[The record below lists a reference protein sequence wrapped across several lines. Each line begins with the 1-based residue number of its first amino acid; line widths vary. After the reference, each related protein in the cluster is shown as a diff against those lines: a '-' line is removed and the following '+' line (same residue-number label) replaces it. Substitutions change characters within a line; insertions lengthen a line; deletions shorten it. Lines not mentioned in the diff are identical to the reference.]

1 MLAKFSVKKPYTV
14 IVGIILVIALGV
26 ISFRNMTTDLLPS
39 MDLPYVI
46 VYTTYTG
53 ATPEKVESEVT
64 RPLEA
69 TFSTLTDVKNVNST
83 SSENLSLV
91 VLEFESGADMN
102 TAMIEISSDVERI
115 SGGWDDSVGAPVV
128 MKLNPDMLPV
138 TVATV
143 SMDDADLLELSD
155 YVEDELVARYE
166 AVDGVARVT
175 ASGVLTQQVDIT
187 IEQSRIDAL
196 NSAILEEVDDQL
208 ADVERELKDAQSQLS
223 AGKSKLSR
231 AKKSAYAQ
239 MDEALAAIEAGSA
252 QLPDAIATLS
262 AQREALNA
270 QLESARAALA
280 QLEGLVNLSDAER
293 AQLQQLSEQ
302 LSALEAQRDA
312 LQAQLDALEEAPA
325 GALER
330 QLEDAR
336 KAREEQVAL
345 RDAQQ
350 RYIDDLE
357 LLDDASLRENIARL
371 EGEVSENEAEL
382 STVRSDLE
390 AAINARDEAR
400 REVTALTA
408 RIDALE
414 EALITPEPTEE
425 AAQKP
430 GEGEG
435 ATAAPED
442 GATAA
447 PGEGDSAAEGEDAT
461 AAPEDGETAAP
472 GEGDSA
478 AEGESAAAAPEDNET
493 AAPGDGANATAE
505 PENGESAAPGE
516 GETAAEGE
524 STTAEPENDETAAPT
539 KETMEPARDIAI
551 DETAAPEREAEPSQ
565 SASLLD
571 ALLGGSASA
580 EGESLEELRARRV
593 EAQARLDAA
602 QADVDALSARHDALR
617 ETLNAQAASL
627 QEAKDSLALLEDGNI
642 AIQSRIEAAEKQI
655 AACDARIAELD
666 LEIAELTAEIEG
678 GDGRE
683 ALSAQIAQT
692 DAQIAALKESDAYQ
706 AWLAVSDAS
715 ALEGQYAQ
723 AQAAVAQLEAG
734 IAQIDEMLEK
744 LNRGVLPGGMIEGI
758 AEDTDLNVA
767 RSQLEEARRQAE
779 SGFAQA
785 YSALSDA
792 EDELADAWKE
802 FTENRDEALENA
814 GIDGIITVETVSAI
828 LGSQN
833 LDLPAGYVS
842 SGDGRYLVSV
852 GTEFSSLAEL
862 KQVKLFSLGLES
874 VDDVRLLDVAS
885 VEISDNSADL
895 FTMVNG
901 ERGVMLSFE
910 KQSTAST
917 AEVAENITA
926 ESAALMA
933 ENPRLHVTEMMNQ
946 GDYINLIVDSVLNNL
961 LSGGLLAI
969 AVLLLFLMDWR
980 PTLIVALSIP
990 ASVVVAFVC
999 MYFSGITLN
1008 VMSLSGLALGVGMLV
1023 DNSIVSIEN
1032 IYRLRDEEGLP
1043 ILTASIRGAS
1053 QVSGAL
1059 LASTLT
1065 TICVFLPVVFIQGM
1079 ARDLFADMGLT
1090 IAFSLL
1096 ASLLVAMTVVPSFS
1110 ATLFRRAKSRRHPVF
1125 ERIQRGYTALL
1136 RGALRV
1142 KPLVLLAAVGLLA
1155 FSVWQ
1160 LKDMPISFM
1169 PSVNSTQMSASLSFE
1184 GGDRSDAEQ
1193 EAIALE
1199 IMERMLKVDGVKDVA
1214 LSGSGGMSMMSAASG
1229 AGGFSYYILVEEDGA
1244 RSNGE
1249 IAAEMQRAADEWS
1262 DGEDVVFNVKQST
1275 MDLSAFAGE
1284 GITVNITGEKIED
1297 MRRAAVE
1304 IAELCGRVDG
1314 AEHIDDGAESAE
1326 PKLILTVDKE
1336 LARDNSLSV
1345 AQVYQYVAQ
1354 RLYGAAELTEATL
1367 DGRTYTL
1374 YVSEDR
1380 NENLTTEDI
1389 EDMEIEVET
1398 ADQTRRVRI
1407 GDIADVRYG
1416 ESFSSI
1422 RRDNQRR
1429 VTSVSFEI
1437 ADGYS
1442 ANLVS
1447 RDLEALLDE
1456 YRPPEGC
1463 KIALAGENES
1473 VMGYME
1479 DLVTMLAVAVLFI
1492 FLIMVAQFQSFKSP
1506 IIVMFTI
1513 PLAFT
1518 GGMLALL
1525 ITGMDLSIIA
1535 MLGFLVL
1542 SGVVVNNGIVFID
1555 SVNQMRIA
1563 GMSKRDALLET
1574 GRVRLRP
1581 ILMTALTTI
1590 LGMSTMA
1597 LARGMGAEMMQP
1609 MAVVTIGGLI
1619 YATLMTLFVVP
1630 VLYDIFNGDRMKA
1643 REIEMM
1649 KEAAGMAREGF
1660 GDAEKPDT
1668 GANER
1673 AQGATRGEIGTAA
1686 TREKPPADA
1695 NGRDAARTDSP
1706 AGAKEAS
1713 RTRALS
1719 DGRKALCAG
1728 DEIGAQAV
1736 SNPQG
1741 TPERRA
1747 DERADAL
1754 HGDGE
1759 AKQDAPA
1766 KQRAPGGRRVRI
1778 RL

>member
-1 MLAKFSVKKPYTV
+1 MLSKFSVKKPYTV

-26 ISFRNMTTDLLPS
+26 ISFQNMTTDLLPS
-39 MDLPYVI
+39 MDLPYAI

-53 ATPEKVESEVT
+53 ATPEKVEGEVT

-69 TFSTLTDVKNVNST
+69 AFSTLTDVKNVSST

-102 TAMIEISSDVERI
+102 TAMIEISSDVEQV
-115 SGGWDDSVGAPVV
+115 SGSWDDSVGTPVV

-143 SMDDADLLELSD
+143 SLDDADLLELSD
-155 YVEDELVARYE
+155 YVEDELLSRYE

-175 ASGVLTQQVDIT
+175 ANGVLTQQVDIT

-196 NSAILEEVDDQL
+196 NNAILEEVDGEL
-208 ADVERELKDAQSQLS
+208 AKVERELRDAQSKLS
-223 AGKSKLSR
+223 SGKGQLSR
-231 AKKSAYAQ
+231 AKKSAYGQ
-239 MDEALAAIEAGSA
+239 IDEALAAIEAGSA
-252 QLPDAIATLS
+252 QLPGAVEQLS
-262 AQREALNA
+262 AQRAALET
-270 QLESARAALA
+270 QLEGARAALA
-280 QLEGLVNLSDAER
+280 QLEGLVNLSEAEK
-293 AQLQQLSEQ
+293 AQLQQLAEQ
-302 LSALEAQRDA
+302 LSALQAQRDA
-312 LQAQLDALEEAPA
+312 LQAQLDALDGAPA

-345 RDAQQ
+345 REAQQ
-350 RYIDDLE
+350 RYIDDLK
-357 LLDDASLRENIARL
+357 LLDGDSLRENIDRL
-371 EGEVSENEAEL
+371 EREISENEAEL
-382 STVRSDLE
+382 ATVRSGLE
-390 AAINARDEAR
+390 AAIAERDAAQ
-400 REVTALTA
+400 REVNALTE
-408 RIDALE
+408 RIEALE
-414 EALITPEPTEE
+414 AARSTPEP
-425 AAQKP
+425 AGAP
-430 GEGEG
+430 ADGG
-435 ATAAPED
+435 ATAEASREATLAPEETAGGED
-442 GATAA
+442 QNTDKADNTPADGGATAEA
-447 PGEGDSAAEGEDAT
+447 SREATLSPEGT
-461 AAPEDGETAAP
+461 ADGENQNTNQADGTDAGGAGTAK
-472 GEGDSA
+472 S
-478 AEGESAAAAPEDNET
+478 
-493 AAPGDGANATAE
+493 GDG
-505 PENGESAAPGE
+505 SA
-516 GETAAEGE
+516 
-524 STTAEPENDETAAPT
+524 
-539 KETMEPARDIAI
+539 TMEPAVDVPAAKTE
-551 DETAAPEREAEPSQ
+551 ETKDGGAGAQEAG
-565 SASLLD
+565 ASLLE
-571 ALLGGSASA
+571 ALLGGAASA
-580 EGESLEELRARRV
+580 EGESLEQLRAQLAD
-593 EAQARLDAA
+593 AQARLDAA
-602 QADVDALSARHDALR
+602 QAEVDALSARHDALR
-617 ETLNAQAASL
+617 ETLNDQAASL
-627 QEAKDSLALLEDGNI
+627 QEAKDSLALLEGGEI

-666 LEIAELTAEIEG
+666 GEIAELTAAIEG

-683 ALSAQIAQT
+683 ALTAQIALL
-692 DAQIAALKESDAYQ
+692 DRQIAEMKDSDAYR
-706 AWLAVSDAS
+706 AYLAISDGA
-715 ALEGQYAQ
+715 ALEAQYAQ

-734 IAQIDEMLEK
+734 LAQLDEMLDK
-744 LNRGVLPGGMIEGI
+744 LNRGILPGGMIEGV
-758 AEDTDLNVA
+758 AEDTDLAAA
-767 RSQLEEARRQAE
+767 RAQLEEARSQAD

-785 YSALSDA
+785 ASAMAEA
-792 EDELADAWKE
+792 EDKLAEAWKE

-814 GIDGIITVETVSAI
+814 GIDGIITVQTISAI

-842 SGDGRYLVSV
+842 NGDDRYLVSV

-901 ERGVMLSFE
+901 ERGIMLSFE

-926 ESAALMA
+926 ESAKLM
-933 ENPRLHVTEMMNQ
+933 EEYPRLHVTEMMNQ

-961 LSGGLLAI
+961 LTGGLLAI

-1053 QVSGAL
+1053 QVGGAL

-1065 TICVFLPVVFIQGM
+1065 TICVFLPVVFIEGM

-1110 ATLFRRAKSRRHPVF
+1110 AALFRRAKSKKHRAF
-1125 ERIQRGYTALL
+1125 EHIQRGYVALL

-1142 KPLVLLAAVGLLA
+1142 KPLVLLAAVALLA

-1160 LKDMPISFM
+1160 LRDMPISFM

-1184 GGDRSDAEQ
+1184 GSDLSDAER
-1193 EAIALE
+1193 EAAALE
-1199 IMERMLKVDGVKDVA
+1199 IMDRMLEIDGVRDVA
-1214 LSGSGGMSMMSAASG
+1214 LSGSSGMSMMTAASG
-1229 AGGFSYYILVEEDGA
+1229 AGGYSYYILVEEDSA
-1244 RSNGE
+1244 RGNGE
-1249 IAAEMQRAADEWS
+1249 IAAEMQRAAGEWA
-1262 DGEDVVFNVKQST
+1262 DGEKVIFNVKQST

-1284 GITVNITGEKIED
+1284 GITVNITGEDIED
-1297 MRRAAVE
+1297 MRTAAVE
-1304 IAELCGRVDG
+1304 IAELCARVDG
-1314 AEHIDDGAESAE
+1314 AVHIDDGAESAE
-1326 PKLILTVDKE
+1326 PKLVLTVDKE
-1336 LARDNSLSV
+1336 LASDNSLSV
-1345 AQVYQYVAQ
+1345 AQVYQYIAQ
-1354 RLYGAAELTEATL
+1354 RLYGAAELTQATL

-1380 NENLTTEDI
+1380 NENLTTGDI

-1398 ADQTRRVRI
+1398 TDETRHVRI

-1416 ESFSSI
+1416 ESMSSI

-1447 RDLEALLDE
+1447 RDLEALLDA
-1456 YRPPEGC
+1456 YQPPEGC
-1463 KIALAGENES
+1463 EISLAGENES
-1473 VMGYME
+1473 VMGYMQ
-1479 DLVTMLAVAVLFI
+1479 DLITMLAVAVLFI

-1506 IIVMFTI
+1506 IIVMVTI

-1555 SVNQMRIA
+1555 SVNQMRIS
-1563 GMSKRDALLET
+1563 GMSKRQALLET

-1630 VLYDIFNGDRMKA
+1630 VLYDLFNGERMKA
-1643 REIEMM
+1643 RELEMM
-1649 KEAAGMAREGF
+1649 KESAGMAREGF
-1660 GDAEKPDT
+1660 D
-1668 GANER
+1668 GAER
-1673 AQGATRGEIGTAA
+1673 ALPQE
-1686 TREKPPADA
+1686 ADA
-1695 NGRDAARTDSP
+1695 KRAEEEFAPAHTDAKRAEEDTASAHTDAPGEPKAGPDAASPAARTDAPPEKAVGAP
-1706 AGAKEAS
+1706 AEGADEEA
-1713 RTRALS
+1713 
-1719 DGRKALCAG
+1719 
-1728 DEIGAQAV
+1728 
-1736 SNPQG
+1736 
-1741 TPERRA
+1741 RRA
-1747 DERADAL
+1747 ARKKRL
-1754 HGDGE
+1754 
-1759 AKQDAPA
+1759 
-1766 KQRAPGGRRVRI
+1766 RI

>member
-1 MLAKFSVKKPYTV
+1 MLSKFSVKKPYTV

-26 ISFRNMTTDLLPS
+26 ISFQNMTTDLLPS
-39 MDLPYVI
+39 MDLPYAI

-53 ATPEKVESEVT
+53 ATPEKVEGEVT

-69 TFSTLTDVKNVNST
+69 AFSTLTDVKNVSST

-102 TAMIEISSDVERI
+102 TAMIEISSDVEQV
-115 SGGWDDSVGAPVV
+115 SGSWDDSVGTPVV

-143 SMDDADLLELSD
+143 SLDDADLLELSD
-155 YVEDELVARYE
+155 YVEDELLSRYE

-175 ASGVLTQQVDIT
+175 ANGVLTQQVDIT

-196 NSAILEEVDDQL
+196 NNAILEEVDGEL
-208 ADVERELKDAQSQLS
+208 AKVERELRDAQSKLS
-223 AGKSKLSR
+223 SGKGQLSR
-231 AKKSAYAQ
+231 AKKSAYGQ
-239 MDEALAAIEAGSA
+239 IDEALAAIEAGSA
-252 QLPDAIATLS
+252 QLPGAVEQLS
-262 AQREALNA
+262 AQRAALET
-270 QLESARAALA
+270 QLEGARAALA
-280 QLEGLVNLSDAER
+280 QLEGLVNLSEAEK
-293 AQLQQLSEQ
+293 AQLQQLAEQ
-302 LSALEAQRDA
+302 LSALQAQRDA
-312 LQAQLDALEEAPA
+312 LQAQLDALDGAPA

-345 RDAQQ
+345 REAQQ
-350 RYIDDLE
+350 RYIDDLK
-357 LLDDASLRENIARL
+357 LLDGDSLRENIDRL
-371 EGEVSENEAEL
+371 EREISENEAEL
-382 STVRSDLE
+382 ATVRSGLE
-390 AAINARDEAR
+390 AAIAERDAAQ
-400 REVTALTA
+400 REVNALTE
-408 RIDALE
+408 RIEALE
-414 EALITPEPTEE
+414 AARSTPEP
-425 AAQKP
+425 AGAP
-430 GEGEG
+430 ADGG
-435 ATAAPED
+435 ATAEASREATLAPEETAGGED
-442 GATAA
+442 QNTDKADNTPADGGATAEA
-447 PGEGDSAAEGEDAT
+447 SREATLSPEGTAGGEDQNTDKADNT
-461 AAPEDGETAAP
+461 PADG
-472 GEGDSA
+472 G
-478 AEGESAAAAPEDNET
+478 
-493 AAPGDGANATAE
+493 ATAE
-505 PENGESAAPGE
+505 ASREATLSPEGTADGENQNTNQADGTDAGGAGTAKSGDGSA
-516 GETAAEGE
+516 
-524 STTAEPENDETAAPT
+524 
-539 KETMEPARDIAI
+539 TMEPAVDVPAAKTE
-551 DETAAPEREAEPSQ
+551 ETKDGGAGAQEAG
-565 SASLLD
+565 ASLLE
-571 ALLGGSASA
+571 ALLGGAASA
-580 EGESLEELRARRV
+580 EGESLEQLRAQLAD
-593 EAQARLDAA
+593 AQARLDAA
-602 QADVDALSARHDALR
+602 QAEVDALSARHDALR
-617 ETLNAQAASL
+617 ETLNDQAASL
-627 QEAKDSLALLEDGNI
+627 QEAKDSLALLEGGEI

-666 LEIAELTAEIEG
+666 GEIAELTAAIEG

-683 ALSAQIAQT
+683 ALTAQIALL
-692 DAQIAALKESDAYQ
+692 DRQIAEMKDSDAYR
-706 AWLAVSDAS
+706 AYLAISDGA
-715 ALEGQYAQ
+715 ALEAQYAQ

-734 IAQIDEMLEK
+734 LAQLDEMLDK
-744 LNRGVLPGGMIEGI
+744 LNRGILPGGMIEGV
-758 AEDTDLNVA
+758 AEDTDLAAA
-767 RSQLEEARRQAE
+767 RAQLEEARSQAD

-785 YSALSDA
+785 ASAMAEA
-792 EDELADAWKE
+792 EDKLAEAWKE

-814 GIDGIITVETVSAI
+814 GIDGIITVQTISAI

-842 SGDGRYLVSV
+842 NGDDRYLVSV

-901 ERGVMLSFE
+901 ERGIMLSFE

-926 ESAALMA
+926 ESAKLM
-933 ENPRLHVTEMMNQ
+933 EEYPRLHVTEMMNQ

-961 LSGGLLAI
+961 LTGGLLAI

-1053 QVSGAL
+1053 QVGGAL

-1065 TICVFLPVVFIQGM
+1065 TICVFLPVVFIEGM

-1110 ATLFRRAKSRRHPVF
+1110 AALFRRAKSKKHRAF
-1125 ERIQRGYTALL
+1125 EHIQRGYVALL

-1142 KPLVLLAAVGLLA
+1142 KPLVLLAAVALLA

-1160 LKDMPISFM
+1160 LRDMPISFM

-1184 GGDRSDAEQ
+1184 GSDLSDAER
-1193 EAIALE
+1193 EAAALE
-1199 IMERMLKVDGVKDVA
+1199 IMDRMLEIDGVRDVA
-1214 LSGSGGMSMMSAASG
+1214 LSGSSGMSMMTAASG
-1229 AGGFSYYILVEEDGA
+1229 AGGYSYYILVEEDSA
-1244 RSNGE
+1244 RGNGE
-1249 IAAEMQRAADEWS
+1249 IAAEMQRAAGEWA
-1262 DGEDVVFNVKQST
+1262 DGEKVIFNVKQST

-1284 GITVNITGEKIED
+1284 GITVNITGEDIED
-1297 MRRAAVE
+1297 MRTAAVE
-1304 IAELCGRVDG
+1304 IAELCARVDG
-1314 AEHIDDGAESAE
+1314 AVHIDDDAESAE
-1326 PKLILTVDKE
+1326 PKLVLTVDKE
-1336 LARDNSLSV
+1336 LASDNSLSV
-1345 AQVYQYVAQ
+1345 AQVYQYIAQ
-1354 RLYGAAELTEATL
+1354 RLYGAAELTQATL

-1380 NENLTTEDI
+1380 NENLTTGDI

-1398 ADQTRRVRI
+1398 TDETRHVRI

-1416 ESFSSI
+1416 ESMSSI

-1447 RDLEALLDE
+1447 RDLEALLDA
-1456 YRPPEGC
+1456 YQPPEGC
-1463 KIALAGENES
+1463 EISLAGENES
-1473 VMGYME
+1473 VMGYMQ
-1479 DLVTMLAVAVLFI
+1479 DLITMLAVAVLFI

-1506 IIVMFTI
+1506 IIVMVTI

-1555 SVNQMRIA
+1555 SVNQMRIS
-1563 GMSKRDALLET
+1563 GMSKRQALLET

-1630 VLYDIFNGDRMKA
+1630 VLYDLFNGERMKA
-1643 REIEMM
+1643 RELEMM
-1649 KEAAGMAREGF
+1649 KESAGMAREGF
-1660 GDAEKPDT
+1660 D
-1668 GANER
+1668 GAER
-1673 AQGATRGEIGTAA
+1673 ALPQE
-1686 TREKPPADA
+1686 ADA
-1695 NGRDAARTDSP
+1695 KRAEEEFAPAHTDAKRAEEDTASAHTDAPGEPKAGPDAASPAARTDAPPEKAVGAP
-1706 AGAKEAS
+1706 AEGADEEA
-1713 RTRALS
+1713 
-1719 DGRKALCAG
+1719 
-1728 DEIGAQAV
+1728 
-1736 SNPQG
+1736 
-1741 TPERRA
+1741 RRA
-1747 DERADAL
+1747 ARKKRL
-1754 HGDGE
+1754 
-1759 AKQDAPA
+1759 
-1766 KQRAPGGRRVRI
+1766 RI

>member
-1 MLAKFSVKKPYTV
+1 MLSKFSVKKPYTV

-26 ISFRNMTTDLLPS
+26 ISFQNMTTDLLPS
-39 MDLPYVI
+39 MDLPYAI

-53 ATPEKVESEVT
+53 ATPEKVEGEVT

-69 TFSTLTDVKNVNST
+69 AFSTLTDVKNVSST

-102 TAMIEISSDVERI
+102 TAMIEISSDVEQV
-115 SGGWDDSVGAPVV
+115 SGSWDDSVGTPVV

-143 SMDDADLLELSD
+143 SLDDADLLELSD
-155 YVEDELVARYE
+155 YVEDELLSRYE

-175 ASGVLTQQVDIT
+175 ANGVLTQQVDIT

-196 NSAILEEVDDQL
+196 NNAILEEVDGEL
-208 ADVERELKDAQSQLS
+208 AKVERELRDAQSKLS
-223 AGKSKLSR
+223 SGKSQLSR
-231 AKKSAYAQ
+231 AKKSAYGQ
-239 MDEALAAIEAGSA
+239 IDEALAAIEAGSA
-252 QLPDAIATLS
+252 QLPGAVEQLS
-262 AQREALNA
+262 AQRAALET
-270 QLESARAALA
+270 QLEGARAALA
-280 QLEGLVNLSDAER
+280 QLEGLVNLSEAEK
-293 AQLQQLSEQ
+293 AQLQQLAEQ
-302 LSALEAQRDA
+302 LSALQAQRDA
-312 LQAQLDALEEAPA
+312 LQAQLDALDGAPA

-345 RDAQQ
+345 REAQQ
-350 RYIDDLE
+350 RYIDDLK
-357 LLDDASLRENIARL
+357 LLDGDSLRENIDRL
-371 EGEVSENEAEL
+371 EREISENEAEL
-382 STVRSDLE
+382 ATVRSGLE
-390 AAINARDEAR
+390 AAIAERDAAQ
-400 REVTALTA
+400 REVNALTE
-408 RIDALE
+408 RIEALE
-414 EALITPEPTEE
+414 AARSTPEP
-425 AAQKP
+425 AGAP
-430 GEGEG
+430 ADGG
-435 ATAAPED
+435 ATAEASREATLAPEETAGGED
-442 GATAA
+442 QNTDKADNTPADGGATAEA
-447 PGEGDSAAEGEDAT
+447 SREATLSPEGTAGGEDQNTNQADGAGAGGAG
-461 AAPEDGETAAP
+461 AAK
-472 GEGDSA
+472 S
-478 AEGESAAAAPEDNET
+478 
-493 AAPGDGANATAE
+493 GDG
-505 PENGESAAPGE
+505 SA
-516 GETAAEGE
+516 
-524 STTAEPENDETAAPT
+524 
-539 KETMEPARDIAI
+539 TMEPAVDVPAAKTE
-551 DETAAPEREAEPSQ
+551 ETKDGGAGAQEAG
-565 SASLLD
+565 ASLLE
-571 ALLGGSASA
+571 ALLGGAASA
-580 EGESLEELRARRV
+580 EGESLEQLRAQLAD
-593 EAQARLDAA
+593 AQARLDAA
-602 QADVDALSARHDALR
+602 QAEVDALSARHDALR
-617 ETLNAQAASL
+617 ETLNDQTASL
-627 QEAKDSLALLEDGNI
+627 QEVKDSLALLEGGEI

-666 LEIAELTAEIEG
+666 GEIAELTAAIEG

-683 ALSAQIAQT
+683 ALTAQIALL
-692 DAQIAALKESDAYQ
+692 DRQIAEMKDSDAYR
-706 AWLAVSDAS
+706 AYLAISDGA
-715 ALEGQYAQ
+715 ALEAQYAQ

-734 IAQIDEMLEK
+734 LAQLDEMLDK
-744 LNRGVLPGGMIEGI
+744 LNRGILPGGMIEGV
-758 AEDTDLNVA
+758 AEDTDLAAA
-767 RSQLEEARRQAE
+767 RAQLEEARSQAD

-785 YSALSDA
+785 ASAMDEA
-792 EDELADAWKE
+792 EDKLAEAWKE

-814 GIDGIITVETVSAI
+814 GIDGIITVQTISAI

-842 SGDGRYLVSV
+842 NGDDRYLVSV

-901 ERGVMLSFE
+901 ERGIMLSFE

-926 ESAALMA
+926 ESAKLME

-961 LSGGLLAI
+961 LTGGLLAI

-1053 QVSGAL
+1053 QVGGAL

-1065 TICVFLPVVFIQGM
+1065 TICVFLPVVFIEGM

-1110 ATLFRRAKSRRHPVF
+1110 AALFRRAKPKKHRAF
-1125 ERIQRGYTALL
+1125 EHIQRGYVALL

-1142 KPLVLLAAVGLLA
+1142 KPLVLLAAVALLA

-1160 LKDMPISFM
+1160 LRDMPISFM

-1184 GGDRSDAEQ
+1184 GSDLSDAER
-1193 EAIALE
+1193 EAAALE
-1199 IMERMLKVDGVKDVA
+1199 IMDRMLEIDGVRDVA
-1214 LSGSGGMSMMSAASG
+1214 LSGSSGMSMMTAASG
-1229 AGGFSYYILVEEDGA
+1229 AGGYSYYILVEEDSA
-1244 RSNGE
+1244 RGNGE
-1249 IAAEMQRAADEWS
+1249 IAAEMQRAAGEWA
-1262 DGEDVVFNVKQST
+1262 DGEKVIFNVKQST

-1284 GITVNITGEKIED
+1284 GITVNITGEDIED
-1297 MRRAAVE
+1297 MRTAAVE
-1304 IAELCGRVDG
+1304 IAELCARVDG
-1314 AEHIDDGAESAE
+1314 AVHIDDGAESAE
-1326 PKLILTVDKE
+1326 PKLVLTVDKE
-1336 LARDNSLSV
+1336 LASDNSLSV
-1345 AQVYQYVAQ
+1345 AQVYQYIAQ
-1354 RLYGAAELTEATL
+1354 RLYGAAELTQATL

-1380 NENLTTEDI
+1380 NENLTTGDI

-1398 ADQTRRVRI
+1398 TDETRHVRI

-1416 ESFSSI
+1416 ESMSSI

-1447 RDLEALLDE
+1447 RDLEALLDA
-1456 YRPPEGC
+1456 YQPPEGC
-1463 KIALAGENES
+1463 EISLAGENES
-1473 VMGYME
+1473 VMGYMQ
-1479 DLVTMLAVAVLFI
+1479 DLITMLAVAVLFI

-1506 IIVMFTI
+1506 IIVMVTI

-1555 SVNQMRIA
+1555 SVNQMRIS
-1563 GMSKRDALLET
+1563 GMSKRQALLET

-1630 VLYDIFNGDRMKA
+1630 VLYDLFNGERMKA
-1643 REIEMM
+1643 RELEMM
-1649 KEAAGMAREGF
+1649 KESAGMAREGF
-1660 GDAEKPDT
+1660 D
-1668 GANER
+1668 GAER
-1673 AQGATRGEIGTAA
+1673 ALPQE
-1686 TREKPPADA
+1686 ADA
-1695 NGRDAARTDSP
+1695 KRAEEEFAPAHTDAKRAEEDTASAHTDAPGEPKAGPDAASPAARTDAPPEKAVGAP
-1706 AGAKEAS
+1706 AEGADEEA
-1713 RTRALS
+1713 
-1719 DGRKALCAG
+1719 
-1728 DEIGAQAV
+1728 
-1736 SNPQG
+1736 
-1741 TPERRA
+1741 RRA
-1747 DERADAL
+1747 ARKKRL
-1754 HGDGE
+1754 
-1759 AKQDAPA
+1759 
-1766 KQRAPGGRRVRI
+1766 RI

>member
-1 MLAKFSVKKPYTV
+1 MLSKFSVKKPYTV

-26 ISFRNMTTDLLPS
+26 ISFQNMTTDLLPS
-39 MDLPYVI
+39 MDLPYAI

-53 ATPEKVESEVT
+53 ATPEKVEGEVT

-69 TFSTLTDVKNVNST
+69 AFSTLTDVKNVSST

-102 TAMIEISSDVERI
+102 TAMIEISSDVEQV
-115 SGGWDDSVGAPVV
+115 SGSWDDSVGTPVV

-143 SMDDADLLELSD
+143 SLDDADLLELSD
-155 YVEDELVARYE
+155 YVEDELLSRYE

-175 ASGVLTQQVDIT
+175 ANGVLTQQVDIT

-196 NSAILEEVDDQL
+196 NNAILEDVVGEL
-208 ADVERELKDAQSQLS
+208 AKVERELRDAQSKLS
-223 AGKSKLSR
+223 SGKSQLSR
-231 AKKSAYAQ
+231 AKKSAYGQ
-239 MDEALAAIEAGSA
+239 IDEALAAIEAGSA
-252 QLPDAIATLS
+252 QLPGAVEQLS
-262 AQREALNA
+262 AQRAALET
-270 QLESARAALA
+270 QLEGARAALA
-280 QLEGLVNLSDAER
+280 QLEGLVNLSEAEK
-293 AQLQQLSEQ
+293 AQLQQLAEQ
-302 LSALEAQRDA
+302 LSALQAQRDA
-312 LQAQLDALEEAPA
+312 LQAQLDALDGAPA

-345 RDAQQ
+345 REAQQ
-350 RYIDDLE
+350 RYIDDLK
-357 LLDDASLRENIARL
+357 LLDGDSLRENIDRL
-371 EGEVSENEAEL
+371 EREISENEAEL
-382 STVRSDLE
+382 ATVRSGLE
-390 AAINARDEAR
+390 AAIAERDAAQ
-400 REVTALTA
+400 REVNALTE
-408 RIDALE
+408 RIEALE
-414 EALITPEPTEE
+414 AARSTPEP
-425 AAQKP
+425 AGAP
-430 GEGEG
+430 ADGG
-435 ATAAPED
+435 ATAEASREATLAPEETAGGED
-442 GATAA
+442 QNTDKADNTPADGGATAEA
-447 PGEGDSAAEGEDAT
+447 SREATLSPEGTAGGEDQNTNQADGAGAGGAG
-461 AAPEDGETAAP
+461 AAK
-472 GEGDSA
+472 S
-478 AEGESAAAAPEDNET
+478 
-493 AAPGDGANATAE
+493 GDG
-505 PENGESAAPGE
+505 SA
-516 GETAAEGE
+516 
-524 STTAEPENDETAAPT
+524 
-539 KETMEPARDIAI
+539 TMEPAVDVPAAKTE
-551 DETAAPEREAEPSQ
+551 ETKDGGAGAQEAG
-565 SASLLD
+565 ASLLE
-571 ALLGGSASA
+571 ALLGGAASA
-580 EGESLEELRARRV
+580 EGESLEQLRAQLAD
-593 EAQARLDAA
+593 AQARLDAA
-602 QADVDALSARHDALR
+602 QAEVDALSARHDALR
-617 ETLNAQAASL
+617 ETLNDQTASL
-627 QEAKDSLALLEDGNI
+627 QEVKDSLALLEGGEI

-666 LEIAELTAEIEG
+666 GEIAELTAAIEG

-683 ALSAQIAQT
+683 ALTAQIALL
-692 DAQIAALKESDAYQ
+692 DRQIAEMKDSDAYR
-706 AWLAVSDAS
+706 AYLAISDGA
-715 ALEGQYAQ
+715 ALEAQYAQ

-734 IAQIDEMLEK
+734 LAQLDEMLDK
-744 LNRGVLPGGMIEGI
+744 LNRGILSGGMIEGV
-758 AEDTDLNVA
+758 AEDTDLAAA
-767 RSQLEEARRQAE
+767 RAQLEEARSQAD

-785 YSALSDA
+785 ASAMDEA
-792 EDELADAWKE
+792 EDKLAEAWKE

-814 GIDGIITVETVSAI
+814 GIDGIITVQTISAI

-842 SGDGRYLVSV
+842 NGDDRYLVSV

-901 ERGVMLSFE
+901 ERGIMLSFE

-926 ESAALMA
+926 ESAKLME

-961 LSGGLLAI
+961 LTGGLLAI

-1053 QVSGAL
+1053 QVGGAL

-1065 TICVFLPVVFIQGM
+1065 TICVFLPVVFIEGM

-1110 ATLFRRAKSRRHPVF
+1110 AALFRRAKPKKHRAF
-1125 ERIQRGYTALL
+1125 EHIQRGYVALL

-1142 KPLVLLAAVGLLA
+1142 KPLVLLAAVALLA

-1160 LKDMPISFM
+1160 LRDMPISFM

-1184 GGDRSDAEQ
+1184 GSDLSDAER
-1193 EAIALE
+1193 EAAALE
-1199 IMERMLKVDGVKDVA
+1199 IMDRMLEIDGVRDVA
-1214 LSGSGGMSMMSAASG
+1214 LSGSSGMSMMTAASG
-1229 AGGFSYYILVEEDGA
+1229 AGGYSYYILVEEDSA
-1244 RSNGE
+1244 RGNGE
-1249 IAAEMQRAADEWS
+1249 IAAEMQRAAGEWA
-1262 DGEDVVFNVKQST
+1262 DGEKVIFNVKQST

-1284 GITVNITGEKIED
+1284 GITVNITGEDIED
-1297 MRRAAVE
+1297 MRTAAVE
-1304 IAELCGRVDG
+1304 IAELCARVDG
-1314 AEHIDDGAESAE
+1314 AVHIDDGAESAE
-1326 PKLILTVDKE
+1326 PKLVLTVDKE
-1336 LARDNSLSV
+1336 LASDNSLSV
-1345 AQVYQYVAQ
+1345 AQVYQYIAQ
-1354 RLYGAAELTEATL
+1354 RLYGAAELTQATL

-1380 NENLTTEDI
+1380 NENLTTGDI

-1398 ADQTRRVRI
+1398 TDETRHVRI

-1416 ESFSSI
+1416 ESMSSI

-1447 RDLEALLDE
+1447 RDLEALLDA
-1456 YRPPEGC
+1456 YQPPEGC
-1463 KIALAGENES
+1463 EISLAGENES
-1473 VMGYME
+1473 VMGYMQ
-1479 DLVTMLAVAVLFI
+1479 DLITMLAVAVLFI

-1506 IIVMFTI
+1506 IIVMVTI

-1555 SVNQMRIA
+1555 SVNQMRIS
-1563 GMSKRDALLET
+1563 GMSKRQALLET

-1630 VLYDIFNGDRMKA
+1630 VLYDLFNGERMKA
-1643 REIEMM
+1643 RELEMM
-1649 KEAAGMAREGF
+1649 KESAGMAREGF
-1660 GDAEKPDT
+1660 D
-1668 GANER
+1668 GAER
-1673 AQGATRGEIGTAA
+1673 ALPQE
-1686 TREKPPADA
+1686 ADA
-1695 NGRDAARTDSP
+1695 KRAEEEFAPAHTDAKRAEEDTASAHTDAPGEPKAGPDAASPAARTDAPPEKAVGAP
-1706 AGAKEAS
+1706 AEGADEEA
-1713 RTRALS
+1713 
-1719 DGRKALCAG
+1719 
-1728 DEIGAQAV
+1728 
-1736 SNPQG
+1736 
-1741 TPERRA
+1741 RRA
-1747 DERADAL
+1747 ARKKRL
-1754 HGDGE
+1754 
-1759 AKQDAPA
+1759 
-1766 KQRAPGGRRVRI
+1766 RI

>member
-1 MLAKFSVKKPYTV
+1 MLSKFSVKKPYTV

-26 ISFRNMTTDLLPS
+26 ISFQNMTTDLLPS
-39 MDLPYVI
+39 MDLPYAI

-53 ATPEKVESEVT
+53 ATPEKVEGEVT

-69 TFSTLTDVKNVNST
+69 AFSTLTDVKNVSST

-102 TAMIEISSDVERI
+102 TAMIEISSDVEQV
-115 SGGWDDSVGAPVV
+115 SGGWDDSVGTPVV

-143 SMDDADLLELSD
+143 SLDDADLLELSD
-155 YVEDELVARYE
+155 YVEDELLSRYE

-175 ASGVLTQQVDIT
+175 ANGVLTQQVDIT

-196 NSAILEEVDDQL
+196 NNAILEEVDGEL
-208 ADVERELKDAQSQLS
+208 AKVERELRDAQSKLS
-223 AGKSKLSR
+223 SGKSQLSR
-231 AKKSAYAQ
+231 AKKSAYGQ
-239 MDEALAAIEAGSA
+239 IDEALAAIEAGSA
-252 QLPDAIATLS
+252 QLLGAVEQLS
-262 AQREALNA
+262 AQRAALKT
-270 QLESARAALA
+270 QLEGARAALA
-280 QLEGLVNLSDAER
+280 QLEGLVNLSEAEK
-293 AQLQQLSEQ
+293 AQLQQLAEQ
-302 LSALEAQRDA
+302 LSALQAQRDA
-312 LQAQLDALEEAPA
+312 LQAQLDALDGAPA

-345 RDAQQ
+345 REAQQ
-350 RYIDDLE
+350 RYIDDLK
-357 LLDDASLRENIARL
+357 LLDGDSLRENIDRL
-371 EGEVSENEAEL
+371 EREISENEAEL
-382 STVRSDLE
+382 ATVRSGLE
-390 AAINARDEAR
+390 AAIAERDAAQ
-400 REVTALTA
+400 REVNALTE
-408 RIDALE
+408 RIEALE
-414 EALITPEPTEE
+414 AARSTPEP
-425 AAQKP
+425 AGAP
-430 GEGEG
+430 ADGG
-435 ATAAPED
+435 ATAEASREATLAPEETAGGED
-442 GATAA
+442 QNTDKADNTPADGGATAEA
-447 PGEGDSAAEGEDAT
+447 SREATLSPEGTAGGEDQNTNQADGAGAGGAGT
-461 AAPEDGETAAP
+461 AK
-472 GEGDSA
+472 S
-478 AEGESAAAAPEDNET
+478 
-493 AAPGDGANATAE
+493 GDG
-505 PENGESAAPGE
+505 SA
-516 GETAAEGE
+516 
-524 STTAEPENDETAAPT
+524 
-539 KETMEPARDIAI
+539 TMEPAVDVPAAKTE
-551 DETAAPEREAEPSQ
+551 ETKDGGAGAQEAG
-565 SASLLD
+565 ASLLE
-571 ALLGGSASA
+571 ALLGGAASA
-580 EGESLEELRARRV
+580 EGESLEQLRAQLAD
-593 EAQARLDAA
+593 AQARLDAA
-602 QADVDALSARHDALR
+602 QAEVDALSARHDALR
-617 ETLNAQAASL
+617 ETLNDQAASL
-627 QEAKDSLALLEDGNI
+627 QEAKDSLALLEGGEI

-666 LEIAELTAEIEG
+666 GEIAELTAAIEG

-683 ALSAQIAQT
+683 ALTAQIALL
-692 DAQIAALKESDAYQ
+692 DRQIAEMKDSDAYR
-706 AWLAVSDAS
+706 AYLAISDGA
-715 ALEGQYAQ
+715 ALEAQYAQ

-734 IAQIDEMLEK
+734 LAQLDEMLDK
-744 LNRGVLPGGMIEGI
+744 LNRGILPGGMIEGV
-758 AEDTDLNVA
+758 AEDTDLAAA
-767 RSQLEEARRQAE
+767 RAQLEEARSQAD

-785 YSALSDA
+785 SSAMAEA
-792 EDELADAWKE
+792 EDKLAEAWKE

-814 GIDGIITVETVSAI
+814 GIDGIITVQTISAI

-842 SGDGRYLVSV
+842 NGDDRYLVSV

-901 ERGVMLSFE
+901 ERGIMLSFE

-926 ESAALMA
+926 ESAKLM
-933 ENPRLHVTEMMNQ
+933 EEYPRLHVTEMMNQ

-961 LSGGLLAI
+961 LTGGLLAI

-1053 QVSGAL
+1053 QVGGAL

-1065 TICVFLPVVFIQGM
+1065 TICVFLPVVFIEGM

-1110 ATLFRRAKSRRHPVF
+1110 AALFRRAKPKKHRTF
-1125 ERIQRGYTALL
+1125 EHIQRGYVALL

-1142 KPLVLLAAVGLLA
+1142 KPLVLLAAVALLA

-1160 LKDMPISFM
+1160 LRDMPISFM

-1184 GGDRSDAEQ
+1184 GSDLSDAER
-1193 EAIALE
+1193 EAVALE
-1199 IMERMLKVDGVKDVA
+1199 IMDRMLEIDCVRDVA
-1214 LSGSGGMSMMSAASG
+1214 LSGSSGMSMMTAASG
-1229 AGGFSYYILVEEDGA
+1229 AGGYSYYILVEEDSA
-1244 RSNGE
+1244 RGNGE
-1249 IAAEMQRAADEWS
+1249 IAAEMQRAAGEWA
-1262 DGEDVVFNVKQST
+1262 DGEEVIFNVKQST

-1284 GITVNITGEKIED
+1284 GITVNITGEDIED
-1297 MRRAAVE
+1297 MRTAAVE
-1304 IAELCGRVDG
+1304 IAELCARVDG
-1314 AEHIDDGAESAE
+1314 AVHIDDGAESVE
-1326 PKLILTVDKE
+1326 PKLVLTVDKE
-1336 LARDNSLSV
+1336 LASDNSLSV
-1345 AQVYQYVAQ
+1345 AQVYQYIAQ
-1354 RLYGAAELTEATL
+1354 RLYGAAELTQATL

-1380 NENLTTEDI
+1380 NENLTTGDI

-1398 ADQTRRVRI
+1398 TDETRHVRI
-1407 GDIADVRYG
+1407 GDIADARYG
-1416 ESFSSI
+1416 ESMSSI

-1447 RDLEALLDE
+1447 RDLEALLDA
-1456 YRPPEGC
+1456 YQPPEGC
-1463 KIALAGENES
+1463 EISLAGENES
-1473 VMGYME
+1473 VMGYMQ
-1479 DLVTMLAVAVLFI
+1479 DLITMLAVAVLFI

-1506 IIVMFTI
+1506 IIVMVTI

-1555 SVNQMRIA
+1555 SVNQMRIS
-1563 GMSKRDALLET
+1563 GMSKRQALLET

-1630 VLYDIFNGDRMKA
+1630 VLYDLFNGERMKA
-1643 REIEMM
+1643 RELEML
-1649 KEAAGMAREGF
+1649 KESAGMAREGF
-1660 GDAEKPDT
+1660 D
-1668 GANER
+1668 GAER
-1673 AQGATRGEIGTAA
+1673 ALPQE
-1686 TREKPPADA
+1686 ADA
-1695 NGRDAARTDSP
+1695 KRAEEEFAPAHTDAKRAEEDTASAHTDAPGEPKAGPDAASPAARTDAPPEKAVGAP
-1706 AGAKEAS
+1706 AEGADEEA
-1713 RTRALS
+1713 
-1719 DGRKALCAG
+1719 
-1728 DEIGAQAV
+1728 
-1736 SNPQG
+1736 
-1741 TPERRA
+1741 RRA
-1747 DERADAL
+1747 ARKKRL
-1754 HGDGE
+1754 
-1759 AKQDAPA
+1759 
-1766 KQRAPGGRRVRI
+1766 RI

>member
-1 MLAKFSVKKPYTV
+1 MLSKFSVKKPYTV

-26 ISFRNMTTDLLPS
+26 ISFQNMTTDLLPS
-39 MDLPYVI
+39 MDLPYAI

-53 ATPEKVESEVT
+53 ATPEKVEGEVT

-69 TFSTLTDVKNVNST
+69 AFSTLTDVKNVSST

-102 TAMIEISSDVERI
+102 TAMIEISSDVEQV
-115 SGGWDDSVGAPVV
+115 SGSWDDSVGTPVV

-143 SMDDADLLELSD
+143 SLDDADLLELSD
-155 YVEDELVARYE
+155 YVEDELLSRYE

-175 ASGVLTQQVDIT
+175 ANGVLTQQVDIT

-196 NSAILEEVDDQL
+196 NNAILEEVDGEL
-208 ADVERELKDAQSQLS
+208 AKVERELRDAQSKLS
-223 AGKSKLSR
+223 SGKGQLSR
-231 AKKSAYAQ
+231 AKKSAYGQ
-239 MDEALAAIEAGSA
+239 IDEALAAIEAGSA
-252 QLPDAIATLS
+252 QLPGAVEQLS
-262 AQREALNA
+262 AQRAALET
-270 QLESARAALA
+270 QLEGARAALA
-280 QLEGLVNLSDAER
+280 QLEGLVNLSEAEK
-293 AQLQQLSEQ
+293 AQLQQLAEQ
-302 LSALEAQRDA
+302 LSALQAQRDA
-312 LQAQLDALEEAPA
+312 LQAQLDALDGAPA

-345 RDAQQ
+345 REAQQ
-350 RYIDDLE
+350 RYIDDLK
-357 LLDDASLRENIARL
+357 LLDGDSLRENIDRL
-371 EGEVSENEAEL
+371 EREISENEAEL
-382 STVRSDLE
+382 ATVRSGLE
-390 AAINARDEAR
+390 AAIAERDAAQ
-400 REVTALTA
+400 REVNALTE
-408 RIDALE
+408 RIEALE
-414 EALITPEPTEE
+414 AARSTPEP
-425 AAQKP
+425 AGAP
-430 GEGEG
+430 ADGG
-435 ATAAPED
+435 ATAEASREATLSPEGTAGGED
-442 GATAA
+442 QNTDKADNTPADGGATAEA
-447 PGEGDSAAEGEDAT
+447 SREATLSPEGT
-461 AAPEDGETAAP
+461 ADGENQNTNQADGTDAGGAGTAK
-472 GEGDSA
+472 S
-478 AEGESAAAAPEDNET
+478 
-493 AAPGDGANATAE
+493 GDG
-505 PENGESAAPGE
+505 SA
-516 GETAAEGE
+516 
-524 STTAEPENDETAAPT
+524 
-539 KETMEPARDIAI
+539 TMEPAVDVPAAKTE
-551 DETAAPEREAEPSQ
+551 ETKDGGAGAQEAG
-565 SASLLD
+565 ASLLE
-571 ALLGGSASA
+571 ALLGGAASA
-580 EGESLEELRARRV
+580 EGESLEQLRAQLAD
-593 EAQARLDAA
+593 AQARLDAA
-602 QADVDALSARHDALR
+602 QAEVDALSARHDALR
-617 ETLNAQAASL
+617 ETLNDQAASL
-627 QEAKDSLALLEDGNI
+627 QEAKDSLALLEGGEI

-666 LEIAELTAEIEG
+666 GEIAELTAAIEG

-683 ALSAQIAQT
+683 ALTAQIALL
-692 DAQIAALKESDAYQ
+692 DRQIAEMKDSDAYR
-706 AWLAVSDAS
+706 AYLAISDGA
-715 ALEGQYAQ
+715 ALEAQYAQ

-734 IAQIDEMLEK
+734 LAQLDEMLDK
-744 LNRGVLPGGMIEGI
+744 LNRGILPGGMIEGV
-758 AEDTDLNVA
+758 AEDTDLAAA
-767 RSQLEEARRQAE
+767 RAQLEEARSQAD

-785 YSALSDA
+785 ASAMAEA
-792 EDELADAWKE
+792 EDKLAEAWKE

-814 GIDGIITVETVSAI
+814 GIDGIITVQTISAI

-842 SGDGRYLVSV
+842 NGDDRYLVSV

-901 ERGVMLSFE
+901 ERGIMLSFE

-926 ESAALMA
+926 ESAKLM
-933 ENPRLHVTEMMNQ
+933 EEYPRLHVTEMMNQ

-961 LSGGLLAI
+961 LTGGLLAI

-1053 QVSGAL
+1053 QVGGAL

-1065 TICVFLPVVFIQGM
+1065 TICVFLPVVFIEGM

-1110 ATLFRRAKSRRHPVF
+1110 AALFRRAKSKKHRAF
-1125 ERIQRGYTALL
+1125 EHIQRGYVALL

-1142 KPLVLLAAVGLLA
+1142 KPLVLLAAVALLA

-1160 LKDMPISFM
+1160 LRDMPISFM

-1184 GGDRSDAEQ
+1184 GSDLSDAER
-1193 EAIALE
+1193 EAAALE
-1199 IMERMLKVDGVKDVA
+1199 IMDRMLEIDGVRDVA
-1214 LSGSGGMSMMSAASG
+1214 LSGSSGMSMMTAASG
-1229 AGGFSYYILVEEDGA
+1229 AGGYSYYILVEEDSA
-1244 RSNGE
+1244 RGNGE
-1249 IAAEMQRAADEWS
+1249 IAAEMQRAAGEWA
-1262 DGEDVVFNVKQST
+1262 DGEKVIFNVKQST

-1284 GITVNITGEKIED
+1284 GITVNITGEDIED
-1297 MRRAAVE
+1297 MRTAAVE
-1304 IAELCGRVDG
+1304 IAELCARVDG
-1314 AEHIDDGAESAE
+1314 AVHIDDGAESAE
-1326 PKLILTVDKE
+1326 PKLVLTVDKE
-1336 LARDNSLSV
+1336 LASDNSLSV
-1345 AQVYQYVAQ
+1345 AQVYQYIAQ
-1354 RLYGAAELTEATL
+1354 RLYGAAELTQATL

-1380 NENLTTEDI
+1380 NENLTTGDI

-1398 ADQTRRVRI
+1398 TDETRHVRI

-1416 ESFSSI
+1416 ESMSSI

-1447 RDLEALLDE
+1447 RDLEALLDA
-1456 YRPPEGC
+1456 YQPPEGC
-1463 KIALAGENES
+1463 EISLAGENES
-1473 VMGYME
+1473 VMGYMQ
-1479 DLVTMLAVAVLFI
+1479 DLITMLAVAVLFI

-1506 IIVMFTI
+1506 IIVMVTI

-1555 SVNQMRIA
+1555 SVNQMRIS
-1563 GMSKRDALLET
+1563 GMSKRQALLET

-1630 VLYDIFNGDRMKA
+1630 VLYDLFNGERMKA
-1643 REIEMM
+1643 RELEMM
-1649 KEAAGMAREGF
+1649 KESAGMAWEGF
-1660 GDAEKPDT
+1660 D
-1668 GANER
+1668 GAER
-1673 AQGATRGEIGTAA
+1673 ALPQE
-1686 TREKPPADA
+1686 ADA
-1695 NGRDAARTDSP
+1695 KRAEEEFAPAHTDAKRAEEEFAPAHMDAKRAEEDTASAHTDAPGEPKAGPDAASPAARTDAPPEKAVGAP
-1706 AGAKEAS
+1706 AEGADEEA
-1713 RTRALS
+1713 
-1719 DGRKALCAG
+1719 
-1728 DEIGAQAV
+1728 
-1736 SNPQG
+1736 
-1741 TPERRA
+1741 RRA
-1747 DERADAL
+1747 ARKKRL
-1754 HGDGE
+1754 
-1759 AKQDAPA
+1759 
-1766 KQRAPGGRRVRI
+1766 RI

>member
-1 MLAKFSVKKPYTV
+1 MLSKFSVKKPYTV

-26 ISFRNMTTDLLPS
+26 ISFQNMTTDLLPS
-39 MDLPYVI
+39 MDLPYAI

-53 ATPEKVESEVT
+53 ATPEKVEGEVT

-69 TFSTLTDVKNVNST
+69 AFSTLTDVKNVSST

-102 TAMIEISSDVERI
+102 TAMIEISSDVEQV
-115 SGGWDDSVGAPVV
+115 SGSWDDSVGTPVV

-143 SMDDADLLELSD
+143 SLDDADLLELSD
-155 YVEDELVARYE
+155 YVEDELLSRYE

-175 ASGVLTQQVDIT
+175 ANGVLTQQVDIT

-196 NSAILEEVDDQL
+196 NNAILEEVDGEL
-208 ADVERELKDAQSQLS
+208 AKVERELRDAQSKLS
-223 AGKSKLSR
+223 SGKGQLSR
-231 AKKSAYAQ
+231 AKKSAYGQ
-239 MDEALAAIEAGSA
+239 IDEALAAIEAGSA
-252 QLPDAIATLS
+252 QLPGAVEQLS
-262 AQREALNA
+262 AQRAALET
-270 QLESARAALA
+270 QLEGARAALA
-280 QLEGLVNLSDAER
+280 QLEGLVNLSEAEK
-293 AQLQQLSEQ
+293 AQLQQLAEQ
-302 LSALEAQRDA
+302 LSALQAQRDA
-312 LQAQLDALEEAPA
+312 LQAQLDALDGAPA

-345 RDAQQ
+345 REAQQ
-350 RYIDDLE
+350 RYIDDLK
-357 LLDDASLRENIARL
+357 LLDGDSLRENIDRL
-371 EGEVSENEAEL
+371 EREISENEAEL
-382 STVRSDLE
+382 ATVRSGLE
-390 AAINARDEAR
+390 AAIAERDAAQ
-400 REVTALTA
+400 REVNALTE
-408 RIDALE
+408 RIEALE
-414 EALITPEPTEE
+414 AARSTPEP
-425 AAQKP
+425 AGAP
-430 GEGEG
+430 ADGG
-435 ATAAPED
+435 ATAEASREATLAPEETAGGED
-442 GATAA
+442 QNTDKADNTPADGGATAEA
-447 PGEGDSAAEGEDAT
+447 SREATLSPEGT
-461 AAPEDGETAAP
+461 ADGENQNTNQADGTDAGGAGTAK
-472 GEGDSA
+472 S
-478 AEGESAAAAPEDNET
+478 
-493 AAPGDGANATAE
+493 GDG
-505 PENGESAAPGE
+505 SA
-516 GETAAEGE
+516 
-524 STTAEPENDETAAPT
+524 
-539 KETMEPARDIAI
+539 TMEPAVDVPVAKTE
-551 DETAAPEREAEPSQ
+551 ETKDGGAGAQEAG
-565 SASLLD
+565 ASLLE
-571 ALLGGSASA
+571 ALLGGAASA
-580 EGESLEELRARRV
+580 EGESLEQLRAQLAD
-593 EAQARLDAA
+593 AQARLDAA
-602 QADVDALSARHDALR
+602 QAEVDALSARHDALR
-617 ETLNAQAASL
+617 ETLNDQAASL
-627 QEAKDSLALLEDGNI
+627 QEAKDSLALLEGGEI

-666 LEIAELTAEIEG
+666 GEIAELTAAIEG

-683 ALSAQIAQT
+683 ALTAQIALL
-692 DAQIAALKESDAYQ
+692 DRQIAEMKDSDAYR
-706 AWLAVSDAS
+706 AYLAISDGA
-715 ALEGQYAQ
+715 ALEAQYAQ

-734 IAQIDEMLEK
+734 LAQLDEMLDK
-744 LNRGVLPGGMIEGI
+744 LNRGILPGGMIEGV
-758 AEDTDLNVA
+758 AEDTDLAAA
-767 RSQLEEARRQAE
+767 RAQLEEARSQAD

-785 YSALSDA
+785 ASAMAEA
-792 EDELADAWKE
+792 EDKLAEAWKE

-814 GIDGIITVETVSAI
+814 GIDGIITVQTISAI

-842 SGDGRYLVSV
+842 NGDDRYLVSV

-901 ERGVMLSFE
+901 ERGIMLSFE

-926 ESAALMA
+926 ESAKLM
-933 ENPRLHVTEMMNQ
+933 EEYPRLHVTEMMNQ

-961 LSGGLLAI
+961 LTGGLLAI

-1053 QVSGAL
+1053 QVGGAL

-1065 TICVFLPVVFIQGM
+1065 TICVFLPVVFIEGM

-1110 ATLFRRAKSRRHPVF
+1110 AALFRRAKSKKHRAF
-1125 ERIQRGYTALL
+1125 EHIQRGYVALL

-1142 KPLVLLAAVGLLA
+1142 KPLVLLAAVALLA

-1160 LKDMPISFM
+1160 LRDMPISFM

-1184 GGDRSDAEQ
+1184 GSDLSDAER
-1193 EAIALE
+1193 EAAALE
-1199 IMERMLKVDGVKDVA
+1199 IMDRMLEIDGVRDVA
-1214 LSGSGGMSMMSAASG
+1214 LSGSSGMSMMTAASG
-1229 AGGFSYYILVEEDGA
+1229 AGGYSYYILVEEDSA
-1244 RSNGE
+1244 RGNGE
-1249 IAAEMQRAADEWS
+1249 IAAEMQRAAGEWA
-1262 DGEDVVFNVKQST
+1262 DGEKVIFNVKQST

-1284 GITVNITGEKIED
+1284 GITVNITGEDIED
-1297 MRRAAVE
+1297 MRTAAVE
-1304 IAELCGRVDG
+1304 IAELCARVDG
-1314 AEHIDDGAESAE
+1314 AVHIDDDAESAE
-1326 PKLILTVDKE
+1326 PKLVLTVDKE
-1336 LARDNSLSV
+1336 LASDNSLSV
-1345 AQVYQYVAQ
+1345 AQVYQYIAQ
-1354 RLYGAAELTEATL
+1354 RLYGAAELTQATL

-1380 NENLTTEDI
+1380 NENLTTGDI

-1398 ADQTRRVRI
+1398 TDETRHVRI

-1416 ESFSSI
+1416 ESMSSI

-1447 RDLEALLDE
+1447 RDLEALLDA
-1456 YRPPEGC
+1456 YQPPEGC
-1463 KIALAGENES
+1463 EISLAGENES
-1473 VMGYME
+1473 VMGYMQ
-1479 DLVTMLAVAVLFI
+1479 DLITMLAVAVLFI

-1506 IIVMFTI
+1506 IIVMVTI

-1555 SVNQMRIA
+1555 SVNQMRIS
-1563 GMSKRDALLET
+1563 GMSKRQALLET

-1630 VLYDIFNGDRMKA
+1630 VLYDLFNGERMKA
-1643 REIEMM
+1643 RELEMM
-1649 KEAAGMAREGF
+1649 KESAGMAREGF
-1660 GDAEKPDT
+1660 D
-1668 GANER
+1668 GAER
-1673 AQGATRGEIGTAA
+1673 ALPQE
-1686 TREKPPADA
+1686 ADA
-1695 NGRDAARTDSP
+1695 KRAEEEFAPAHTDAKRAEEDTASAHTDAPGEPKAGPDAASPAARTDAPPEKAVGAP
-1706 AGAKEAS
+1706 AEGADEEA
-1713 RTRALS
+1713 
-1719 DGRKALCAG
+1719 
-1728 DEIGAQAV
+1728 
-1736 SNPQG
+1736 
-1741 TPERRA
+1741 RRA
-1747 DERADAL
+1747 ARKKRL
-1754 HGDGE
+1754 
-1759 AKQDAPA
+1759 
-1766 KQRAPGGRRVRI
+1766 RI